1 MDVVLEQ
8 NRMLKCNRFWNSC
21 PVMQNCE
28 MRLRVFSGL
37 AQQSFKNFSLYCQ
50 NMFCY
55 IFIGKLCTC
64 MTPDPPRC
72 SETCIIFHPKRDSV
86 KVVSQLSK
94 GRN

>member
-55 IFIGKLCTC
+55 IFLGKLCTC
-64 MTPDPPRC
+64 MTPDVQGVLRPALP
-72 SETCIIFHPKRDSV
+72 SI
-86 KVVSQLSK
+86 QK
-94 GRN
+94 GTV